1 MNNSI
6 EKALLFVI
14 ALSTS
19 VIAVQLI
26 PISRKAKIYNLCMD
40 AHALHKKA
48 YLQARIDDK
57 VTKKLEQI
65 TNKLNRLNPK
75 LEKEFGFTYKE
86 HGVEVIPDM
95 CMYVDSDWGERW

>member
-6 EKALLFVI
+6 TKALLFVI
-14 ALSTS
+14 TLSTS

-40 AHALHKKA
+40 AHALNKKA
-48 YLQARIDDK
+48 YLQVRIDDK

-65 TNKLNRLNPK
+65 TNKLNKLTPK

-95 CMYVDSDWGERW
+95 CIYVDSDWGERW

>member
-1 MNNSI
+1 MNNLI
-6 EKALLFVI
+6 TKALLIII
-14 ALSTS
+14 AISTS

-40 AHALHKKA
+40 AQALHKKA

-95 CMYVDSDWGERW
+95 CIYIDSDWGERW

>member
-1 MNNSI
+1 MKSSI
-6 EKALLFVI
+6 NKVLLFVI

-19 VIAVQLI
+19 IIAIQLV

-57 VTKKLEQI
+57 VT
-65 TNKLNRLNPK
+65 NKLKKITYKINKLDPK

-86 HGVEVIPDM
+86 HGVESIPSM
-95 CMYVDSDWGERW
+95 CLYLNSDWGKGW

>member
-6 EKALLFVI
+6 SKALLFVI

-19 VIAVQLI
+19 IMAVQLI

-40 AHALHKKA
+40 AHALNKKA

-57 VTKKLEQI
+57 VTKK
-65 TNKLNRLNPK
+65 
-75 LEKEFGFTYKE
+75 
-86 HGVEVIPDM
+86 
-95 CMYVDSDWGERW
+95 

>member
-1 MNNSI
+1 MKSSI
-6 EKALLFVI
+6 NKVLLFVI

-19 VIAVQLI
+19 IMAIQLI

-57 VTKKLEQI
+57 VTEKLEKI
-65 TNKLNRLNPK
+65 SDKINKLDPK

-86 HGVEVIPDM
+86 LGVEMIPSM
-95 CMYVDSDWGERW
+95 CIYIDSDWGKGW

>member
-1 MNNSI
+1 MKNSI
-6 EKALLFVI
+6 TKALLFVI

-19 VIAVQLI
+19 IMAVQLI

-57 VTKKLEQI
+57 VTNKLEKI
-65 TNKLNRLNPK
+65 SDKINKLDPK

-86 HGVEVIPDM
+86 HGVEAIPSM
-95 CMYVDSDWGERW
+95 CLYLNSDWGKGW

>member
-1 MNNSI
+1 MKSSI
-6 EKALLFVI
+6 NKVLLFVI

-19 VIAVQLI
+19 IMAIQLV

-57 VTKKLEQI
+57 VTKKLEKI
-65 TNKLNRLNPK
+65 TDKINKLDPK

-86 HGVEVIPDM
+86 HGVEDIPSM
-95 CMYVDSDWGERW
+95 CLNLNSDWGKGW

>member
-1 MNNSI
+1 MNSSVT
-6 EKALLFVI
+6 KSLFFVI

-19 VIAVQLI
+19 VIAVLLI

-65 TNKLNRLNPK
+65 TNKLNKLTPK

-95 CMYVDSDWGERW
+95 CIYVDSDWGERW